1 MNRNISA
8 KNKPSYKVYG
18 FWSIIV
24 LLTVIFVGF
33 VVWQFIKS
41 TNRLTIAEDITNIKY
56 EYILDQK
63 GTYYVLVYSY
73 KDITGEDNEL
83 YTEELKETIEI
94 YLNHA
99 KGNNEIPKLFGM
111 NLDDIANRGS
121 LKTGTSSTSNTG
133 YTSYKSIKFN
143 ETDVPTIMKITD
155 GKVIKDYVLEIDI
168 LEELK
173 VEKD

>member
-24 LLTVIFVGF
+24 LLTLVFVGF
-33 VVWQFIKS
+33 VVWQFIRS
-41 TNRLTIAEDITNIKY
+41 TSRLTIAEDMTNMKY

-73 KDITGEDNEL
+73 KDINGENNEL

-99 KGNNEIPKLFGM
+99 KENKEAPKLYGM

-133 YTSYKSIKFN
+133 VTSYKNVKIN
-143 ETDVPTIMKITD
+143 EKDVPTIIKVTD
-155 GKVIKDYVLEIDI
+155 GKVVKDYVLEIDI

-173 VEKD
+173 VNKD